1 MSLTGNQNVC
11 GSNKLSFQARKN
23 LKLGG
28 VRTKF
33 GNGYFIDLEY

>member
-11 GSNKLSFQARKN
+11 GNKLSFQARKN

-28 VRTKF
+28 VSTKF
-33 GNGYFIDLEY
+33 GNGYVIDLEY